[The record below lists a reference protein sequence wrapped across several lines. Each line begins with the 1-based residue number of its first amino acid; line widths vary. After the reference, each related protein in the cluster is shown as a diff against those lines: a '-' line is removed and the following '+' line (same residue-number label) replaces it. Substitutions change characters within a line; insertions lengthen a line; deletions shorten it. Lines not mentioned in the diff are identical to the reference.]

1 MQAIVFDG
9 RQARLR
15 SDQPEPKPAAGE
27 ARVTVT
33 LAGLCRT
40 DLEILKGYQSFTGV
54 MGHEFVGVV
63 ASAGRAE
70 LVGKRVVCEINCVC
84 GKCDMCASGLR
95 NHCRARRVIG
105 ISGRDGC
112 FAEQIVVPELNLHPV
127 PDDVTDE
134 EAVFVEPLAA
144 ALQVIHQVSIEPRM
158 QVAVLGDGRL
168 ALLAAMVLQRIGCK
182 LLVVGK
188 HPEKMTQFERRHIVC
203 KPQSEIRLAA
213 DQDVIVE
220 CTGRPEGLA
229 LALRMV
235 RPRGR
240 IVLKSTYARGEPLDL
255 SPMVVNEVTVIGSR
269 CGGFPEAISLL
280 ARREVEVGSMIW
292 RTFRLGQFEKA
303 VAEAAKPRAM
313 KVLLKPGS

>member
-9 RQARLR
+9 KQARLR

-27 ARVTVT
+27 ARVKVT
-33 LAGLCRT
+33 LSGLCRT
-40 DLEILKGYQSFTGV
+40 DLEVLAGYQSFEGV

-63 ASAGRAE
+63 AAAGRQE
-70 LVGKRVVCEINCVC
+70 LVGKRVVSEINCVC
-84 GKCDMCASGLR
+84 GKCDMCSSGLR
-95 NHCRARRVIG
+95 NHCRNRRVIG
-105 ISGRDGC
+105 ISGRNGC
-112 FAEQIVVPELNLHPV
+112 FAEQVVVPEMNLHLV
-127 PDDVTDE
+127 PDDVSDE

-144 ALQVIHQVSIEPRM
+144 ALQVIHQVAIEPRM

-168 ALLAAMVLQRIGCK
+168 ALLVAMVLKASGCK
-182 LLVVGK
+182 LTVVGK

-203 KPQSEIRLAA
+203 KPQSEIRMAA
-213 DQDVIVE
+213 DQDVAVE

-229 LALRMV
+229 LAQRMV

-240 IVLKSTYARGEPLDL
+240 IVLKSTYVGGEPIDL
-255 SPMVVNEVTVIGSR
+255 APIVINELTLVGSR
-269 CGGFPEAISLL
+269 CGSFPEAISLL

-292 RTFRLGQFEKA
+292 RTFRLSQFEKA
-303 VAEAAKPRAM
+303 VAEAKKPHAM